1 MTQKGRLPVCKI
13 YPDSPWRCR
22 QTAQKGEIMERELL
36 NKGPVLD
43 KKGAARSGL
52 FQKKHFNL

>member
-1 MTQKGRLPVCKI
+1 
-13 YPDSPWRCR
+13 
-22 QTAQKGEIMERELL
+22 MERELL